1 MSDSNGIRVRL
12 QRGAAQIG
20 GVCTE
25 VFTDQT
31 RIFFDFGSPLEGEGN
46 QEELN
51 IEGLTQGTVNTDAVF
66 LTHYHGDHVGEIPRI
81 MAGIPVYM
89 HKTARRILQAQQ
101 EHKVSIG
108 QIVWAKDIKDL
119 SVGETITIKDLRI
132 TPLASDHS
140 ACDSLMYLVEG
151 HNKRIL
157 ITGDY
162 RLHGFYGERVMKTFE
177 TIGHIDLMITEGT
190 NIDRESRYSHDER
203 WVEEQFT
210 RIINEN
216 KYVFLLTSASNT
228 DRIASFTR
236 AVPDGRYALA
246 DRFQT
251 KLMRI
256 ADEDHDEALRLR
268 HLWAFNEEK
277 RSLYKQRGFGLV
289 VRANEKFIPIV
300 QEYFENYPK
309 DTCLI
314 YSMWSGYKKLP
325 EMAKMLEIAK
335 GNTET
340 IHVSGHI
347 TKEDLE
353 LVIRTVSP
361 DKLIIHHTSSKDEEN
376 VLNIPKE
383 VERICPKDGK
393 ELMVLASGDFNHPK
407 SIYFNHSESKINNH
421 KRSN

>member
-1 MSDSNGIRVRL
+1 MSEGNGIRVRI

-46 QEELN
+46 QEKLN

-66 LTHYHGDHVGEIPRI
+66 LTHYHCDHVGEIPRI
-81 MAGIPVYM
+81 MENIPVYM
-89 HKTARRILQAQQ
+89 QKTARRILQAQQ
-101 EHKVSIG
+101 EHKESVG
-108 QIVWAKDIKDL
+108 QVVWAKGIKEL
-119 SVGETITIKDLRI
+119 IAGEPITIKDLKI
-132 TPLASDHS
+132 TPMASDHS
-140 ACDSLMYLVEG
+140 ACDSLMYLIEG
-151 HNKRIL
+151 HDKRVL

-162 RLHGFYGERVMKTFE
+162 RLHGFYGDRVMNTFQ

-190 NIDRESRYSHDER
+190 NIDRESPYSHDER
-203 WVEEQFT
+203 WVEEQFK
-210 RIINEN
+210 RIIDEN
-216 KYVFLLTSASNT
+216 KYVFLLTSLPNT

-251 KLMRI
+251 KIMRI
-256 ADEDHDEALRLR
+256 ADDNHDEALRSR

-277 RSLYKQRGFGLV
+277 WSLYKQRGFGLV
-289 VRANEKFIPIV
+289 VRASEKFIPIV
-300 QEYFENYPK
+300 REYFENYPK

-325 EMAKMLEIAK
+325 DMARMLEIAK
-335 GNTET
+335 ENTET

-347 TKEDLE
+347 TKEDLNH
-353 LVIRTVSP
+353 VIKTVAP
-361 DKLIIHHTSSKDEEN
+361 DKLVIHHTSTNTDELQAKLPG
-376 VLNIPKE
+376 VSGWIP
-383 VERICPKDGK
+383 VED
-393 ELMVLASGDFNHPK
+393 N
-407 SIYFNHSESKINNH
+407 SIIVI
-421 KRSN
+421 

>member
-1 MSDSNGIRVRL
+1 MSDSNAIRVRL

-89 HKTARRILQAQQ
+89 HRTARRILQAQQ

-119 SVGETITIKDLRI
+119 SVGETITIEDLRI

-190 NIDRESRYSHDER
+190 NLSRSSSVYHDEQ
-203 WVEEQFT
+203 WVMEQFKE
-210 RIINEN
+210 IIHDY
-216 KYVFLLTSASNT
+216 KYVFLFTSSSNI
-228 DRIASFTR
+228 DRIAAFSR
-236 AVPDGRYALA
+236 CVPEGKYVVA
-246 DRFQT
+246 DKYQQNIQQ
-251 KLMRI
+251 I
-256 ADEDHDEALRLR
+256 ADETREDEFKSQKVLYYSDYIDSGM
-268 HLWAFNEEK
+268 EK
-277 RSLYKQRGFGLV
+277 LGFGMV
-289 VRANEKFIPIV
+289 VRSGGIFLPLIKK
-300 QEYFENYPK
+300 YFNVYPD
-309 DTCLI
+309 DTCMI
-314 YSMWSGYKKLP
+314 YSMWSGYKDFSAVK
-325 EMAKMLEIAK
+325 EMLDCCKTVK
-335 GNTET
+335 DV
-340 IHVSGHI
+340 HVSGHI

-353 LVIRTVSP
+353 RVIKVVAP
-361 DKLIIHHTSSKDEEN
+361 EKLIIHHTDIDIN
-376 VLNIPKE
+376 DDLGVRIPA
-383 VERICPKDGK
+383 RTTLFRLDDG
-393 ELMVLASGDFNHPK
+393 EGVG
-407 SIYFNHSESKINNH
+407 IEI
-421 KRSN
+421 

>member
-151 HNKRIL
+151 HDKRIL

-190 NIDRESRYSHDER
+190 NLSRSSSVYHDEQ
-203 WVEEQFT
+203 WVMEQFKE
-210 RIINEN
+210 IIHDY
-216 KYVFLLTSASNT
+216 KYVFLFTSSSNI
-228 DRIASFTR
+228 DRISAFSR
-236 AVPDGRYALA
+236 CVPEGKYVVA
-246 DRFQT
+246 DKYQQNIQQ
-251 KLMRI
+251 I
-256 ADEDHDEALRLR
+256 ADETREDEFKSQKVLYYSDYIDSGM
-268 HLWAFNEEK
+268 EK
-277 RSLYKQRGFGLV
+277 LGFGMV
-289 VRANEKFIPIV
+289 VRSGGIFLPLVKR
-300 QEYFENYPK
+300 YFDAYVD
-309 DTCLI
+309 DTCMI
-314 YSMWSGYKKLP
+314 YSMWSGYKDFSAVK
-325 EMAKMLEIAK
+325 EMLDCCKTVK
-335 GNTET
+335 DV
-340 IHVSGHI
+340 HVSGHI

-353 LVIRTVSP
+353 KVISVVLP
-361 DKLIIHHTSSKDEEN
+361 NNIIIHHTPVTDTYCG
-376 VLNIPKE
+376 LRIPQE
-383 VERICPKDGK
+383 TQREIIKDGD
-393 ELMVLASGDFNHPK
+393 V
-407 SIYFNHSESKINNH
+407 IIV
-421 KRSN
+421 

>member
-1 MSDSNGIRVRL
+1 MSDSNAIRVRL
-12 QRGAAQIG
+12 QRGASQIG

-46 QEELN
+46 QEKLN

-89 HKTARRILQAQQ
+89 HRTARRILQAQQ

-151 HNKRIL
+151 HDKRIL

-190 NIDRESRYSHDER
+190 NLSRSSSVYHDEQ
-203 WVEEQFT
+203 WVMEQFKE
-210 RIINEN
+210 IIHDY
-216 KYVFLLTSASNT
+216 KYVFLFTSSSNI
-228 DRIASFTR
+228 DRIAAFSR
-236 AVPDGRYALA
+236 CVPEGKYVVA
-246 DRFQT
+246 DKYQQNIQQ
-251 KLMRI
+251 I
-256 ADEDHDEALRLR
+256 ADETREDEFKSQKVLYYSDYIDSGM
-268 HLWAFNEEK
+268 EK
-277 RSLYKQRGFGLV
+277 LGFGMV
-289 VRANEKFIPIV
+289 VRSGGIFLPLVKR
-300 QEYFENYPK
+300 YFDAYVD
-309 DTCLI
+309 DTCMI
-314 YSMWSGYKKLP
+314 YSMWSGYKDFSAVK
-325 EMAKMLEIAK
+325 EMLDCCKTVKDVHA
-335 GNTET
+335 
-340 IHVSGHI
+340 SGHI

-353 LVIRTVSP
+353 KAISIVAPDRLV
-361 DKLIIHHTSSKDEEN
+361 IHHTTANEDNK
-376 VLNIPKE
+376 LLCIPIETIRLSLEDKG
-383 VERICPKDGK
+383 IY
-393 ELMVLASGDFNHPK
+393 ELT
-407 SIYFNHSESKINNH
+407 
-421 KRSN
+421 